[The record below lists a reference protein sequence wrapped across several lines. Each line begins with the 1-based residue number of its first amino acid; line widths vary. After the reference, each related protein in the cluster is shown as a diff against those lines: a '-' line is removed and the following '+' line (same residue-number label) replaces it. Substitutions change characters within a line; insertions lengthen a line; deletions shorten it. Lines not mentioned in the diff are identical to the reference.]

1 MDDKIELHL
10 YGLSKSNQNDAF
22 ALILSSMNNG
32 ARLPIVIGLSEAQA
46 IALVLEKITPPRPL
60 THDLFV
66 SLAQSIGVTDI
77 EVLIYD
83 LRDGIFYSKLICHG
97 ATECCIDA
105 RTSDAVA
112 IGLRFGD
119 RCRIFAYRH
128 VLDSAGISTD
138 HEHHAA
144 PPAATPLSGK
154 SIGELQIMLDNAVKA
169 EKYEFASDIKKEIL
183 RRQTDRPF

>member
-66 SLAQSIGVTDI
+66 SLAQSVGVTDI

-128 VLDSAGISTD
+128 VLDNAGISTD

-144 PPAATPLSGK
+144 PPATTPLSGK